1 MNNCLVLDKRLDLFE
16 LKPRTLLCV
25 GGTRSGK
32 SDFALNYANQFQGQK
47 AFIATMQRSFVH
59 PQKDIAHYEQTYSQD
74 EIQDNEI
81 LARIQKHQK
90 QRDASWFTLEEPY
103 GIISAIELAEKKNAG
118 IILVDCISLWL
129 SNLLCLEEDEENI
142 VKIVETLANTIQK
155 TQTPLVFVS
164 NEVGMGIVPLY
175 KSARL
180 FRDIQGKAN
189 QILAEA
195 CSAVVTFSCG
205 IPLLIKG

>member
-90 QRDASWFTLEEPY
+90 LRDASWFTLEEPY
-103 GIISAIELAEKKNAG
+103 GIISA
-118 IILVDCISLWL
+118 
-129 SNLLCLEEDEENI
+129 I

>member
-1 MNNCLVLDKRLDLFE
+1 MNNCLVFDKRLDLFA

-32 SDFALNYANQFQGQK
+32 SEFALHYADQFQGPK

-59 PQKDIAHYEQTYSQD
+59 PQKNAECAQTASNK
-74 EIQDNEI
+74 EAIQDHEI
-81 LARIQKHQK
+81 LDRIQKHQM

-103 GIISAIELAEKKNAG
+103 GIVPAIELAETKSAG
-118 IILVDCISLWL
+118 IILVDCVSLWL
-129 SNLLCLEEDEENI
+129 SNLLCLEENEENI
-142 VKIVETLANTIQK
+142 LKKVETLANTIQNTK
-155 TQTPLVFVS
+155 TPLVLVS
-164 NEVGMGIVPLY
+164 NEVGMGIVPMY

-180 FRDIQGKAN
+180 FRDIQGKTN
-189 QILAEA
+189 QILAKA
-195 CSAVVTFSCG
+195 CDAVVTFSCG